1 MTAIVFPSS
10 PGVGDT
16 FTSSGKQ
23 WQWDGTAWQLLNVGT
38 SLHAAT
44 HASGGT
50 DRITISQS
58 QVLDLNDDLADI
70 NADIADKVSSVS
82 PAFTGVPTAPTAT
95 SGTNTTQ
102 LATTAFVQGELAS
115 IDALP
120 DQSGNNGKFLGTDG
134 TTASWETVDALPD
147 QSGNAGKTLTTDGTT
162 ASWQVA
168 SAGASK
174 STIFFLGGM

>member
-1 MTAIVFPSS
+1 MAAIVFPSS
-10 PGVGDT
+10 PTVGDT

-44 HASGGT
+44 HANGGT

-58 QVLDLNDDLADI
+58 QVIDLSTELASKI
-70 NADIADKVSSVS
+70 SSES
-82 PAFTGVPTAPTAT
+82 PAFTGTPTAPTAT
-95 SGTNTTQ
+95 AGTNTTQ
-102 LATTAFVQGELAS
+102 LATTAFVETALGS

-120 DQSGNNGKFLGTDG
+120 SQSGNNGKFLGTDG
-134 TTASWETVDALPD
+134 STASWETVDALPS
-147 QSGNAGKTLTTDGTT
+147 QSGNAGKTLTTDGTN
-162 ASWQVA
+162 ASWTVP